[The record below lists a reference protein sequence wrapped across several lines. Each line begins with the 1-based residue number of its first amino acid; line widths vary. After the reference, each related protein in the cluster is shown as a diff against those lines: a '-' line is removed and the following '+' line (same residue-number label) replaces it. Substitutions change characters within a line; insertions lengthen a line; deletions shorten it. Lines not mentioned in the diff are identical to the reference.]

1 MDRRDGLDLS
11 CRGGGICGICYDMAR
26 YSVVLEWDEEERV
39 YGASVPA
46 LPGCISVGKTEE
58 EATQNIT
65 EAIELHVEGLKEDGL
80 PVPVEERPAM
90 KILTVEVKEA
100 A

>member
-1 MDRRDGLDLS
+1 ML
-11 CRGGGICGICYDMAR
+11 R
-26 YSVVLEWDEEERV
+26 YSVVLAWDEEERV
-39 YGASVPA
+39 YGASVPV

-58 EATQNIT
+58 EAIRNIT
-65 EAIELHVEGLKEDGL
+65 EAIELHVEGLREDGL

-90 KILTVEVKEA
+90 KVLTVEVREA

>member
-1 MDRRDGLDLS
+1 
-11 CRGGGICGICYDMAR
+11 MAR
-26 YSVVLEWDEEERV
+26 YTVVLEWDEEEQV

-58 EATQNIT
+58 EAIRNIT
-65 EAIELHVEGLKEDGL
+65 EAIELHVEGLREDGL

-90 KILTVEVKEA
+90 KILTVEIKEA